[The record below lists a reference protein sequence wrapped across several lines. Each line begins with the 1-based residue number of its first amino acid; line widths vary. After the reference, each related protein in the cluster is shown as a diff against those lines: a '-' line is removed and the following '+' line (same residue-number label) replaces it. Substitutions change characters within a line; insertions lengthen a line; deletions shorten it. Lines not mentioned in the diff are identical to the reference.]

1 MKKNIILI
9 LIVII
14 LAVIPLFINS
24 NKEFGGADG
33 EAENVIMEID
43 NDYEPWIESI
53 WAPPS
58 GEVESLIFAL
68 QASLGTGV
76 IAFGFGYAIGK
87 RKRDK

>member
-9 LIVII
+9 FIVII

-33 EAENVIMEID
+33 EAKNVIMEID
-43 NDYEPWIESI
+43 NDYEPWTESI

-68 QASLGTGV
+68 QASLGTGI

-87 RKRDK
+87 RKSDK

>member
-9 LIVII
+9 FIVII

-43 NDYEPWIESI
+43 NDYEPWTESI

-58 GEVESLIFAL
+58 GEAESLIFAL
-68 QASLGTGV
+68 QASLGTGI

-87 RKRDK
+87 RKSDK

>member
-9 LIVII
+9 FIVII

-43 NDYEPWIESI
+43 NDYEPWTESI

-68 QASLGTGV
+68 QASLGTGI

-87 RKRDK
+87 RKSDK

>member
-9 LIVII
+9 FIVII

-43 NDYEPWIESI
+43 NNYEPWTESI

-68 QASLGTGV
+68 QASLGTGI

-87 RKRDK
+87 RKSDK